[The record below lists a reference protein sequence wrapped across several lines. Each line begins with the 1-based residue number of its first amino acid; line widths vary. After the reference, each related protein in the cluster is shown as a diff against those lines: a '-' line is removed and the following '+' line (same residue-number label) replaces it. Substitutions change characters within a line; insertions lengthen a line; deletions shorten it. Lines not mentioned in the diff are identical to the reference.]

1 MDFQVILIAVAAL
14 AILGFVLA
22 LLLFGVSKRFAVK
35 EDPRIGQVLEV
46 LPGANCGG
54 CGFAGC
60 SGLAKAI
67 AKGEA
72 EVGTCPVGGEP
83 VAQKIAEIMGVEATA
98 GVKKVAFVKCQ
109 GDCDKT
115 KTDYEY
121 TGVKDCAMLSF
132 VPNGGPKSCN
142 QGCLGYGNC
151 VKACPFDAIHVENG
165 VAKVDK
171 EACKACGKCVAACPK
186 GLIELIPYDAKYA
199 VACSNTEKGAVAMKA
214 CETACI
220 GCMLCAKNCPK
231 EAVKVENF
239 NAHIDQDLCVGCGI
253 CASKCPKKAIIKV

>member
-1 MDFQVILIAVAAL
+1 M
-14 AILGFVLA
+14 
-22 LLLFGVSKRFAVK
+22 
-35 EDPRIGQVLEV
+35 
-46 LPGANCGG
+46 
-54 CGFAGC
+54 
-60 SGLAKAI
+60 
-67 AKGEA
+67 
-72 EVGTCPVGGEP
+72 
-83 VAQKIAEIMGVEATA
+83 
-98 GVKKVAFVKCQ
+98 VAFVKCQ

-115 KTDYEY
+115 KMDYEY
-121 TGVKDCAMLSF
+121 TGVEDCAMLSF

-171 EACKACGKCVAACPK
+171 EACKACGKCVAVCPK

-220 GCMLCAKNCPK
+220 GCSLCAKNCPK
-231 EAVKVENF
+231 EAVSVENF
-239 NAHIDQDLCVGCGI
+239 KAHIDQEQCVGCGI
-253 CASKCPKKAIIKV
+253 CATKCPKKAIVKV

>member
-1 MDFQVILIAVAAL
+1 MSISGIVIAAVLVGGVGLFIGLFLGIAGMKFQVEVDEKEEAVLAAL
-14 AILGFVLA
+14 
-22 LLLFGVSKRFAVK
+22 
-35 EDPRIGQVLEV
+35 
-46 LPGANCGG
+46 PGNNCGG

-83 VAQKIAEIMGVEATA
+83 VAQKIAGIMGVEAAA

-199 VACSNTEKGAVAMKA
+199 VACSNTEKGAVAMKT

-253 CASKCPKKAIIKV
+253 CESKCPKKAIIKV